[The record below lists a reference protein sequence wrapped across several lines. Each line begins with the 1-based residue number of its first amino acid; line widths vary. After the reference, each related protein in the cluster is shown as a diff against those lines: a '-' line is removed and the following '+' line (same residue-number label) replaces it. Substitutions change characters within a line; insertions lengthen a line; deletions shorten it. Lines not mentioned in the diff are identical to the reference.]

1 MKKSKIRPIIEILSI
16 LFLLYTNLLMGQFL
30 RTSSTIDGQSSWITM
45 MDIVT
50 PQNFFIGLVGA
61 AIGFLLVESVNR
73 K

>member
-30 RTSSTIDGQSSWITM
+30 RTSSTIDGQSIWITM

-61 AIGFLLVESVNR
+61 TIGFLLVESVNR